1 MADEQIVTRIVATAD
16 FSNLIADVH
25 KVTANLSQLQERIAQ
40 TNKSL
45 ANQIAV
51 MNRSFSETIRSTGQF
66 STHFVSLTS
75 DVEKFGRNLDSGRLK
90 LRDYFRVYQDHVRTS
105 GGLIRDLSKQQVQL
119 QNAVLQPLGRN
130 AQGLMQFNVH
140 IPRGLDA
147 TKNKAALLKQELQI
161 MNKVIQD
168 GGVQLINWGKNTQWA
183 GRQLTV
189 GLTLPLVA
197 FGKAAADAFR
207 TADQELTRLSKVYG
221 DIGGATT
228 QQLNQIRR
236 DVAATA
242 KELSAGMGVNFQET
256 IALAADIA
264 ATGKTGNEL
273 LSSVSE
279 TTRLAVLGEVD
290 RQEAMKATLAIQSAF
305 KQNTDELAE
314 SINFLNAVENQ
325 TSTTLNDLVEAI
337 PKAGPVVKGLGGDVQ
352 DLALYLTAMREGG
365 INASEGANALKSAL
379 ASLINPTDV
388 AVAKFEGFGID
399 LLGIVRNNAGDV
411 TKTLFALQAA
421 LDRLDPL
428 QKQQA
433 IEQLFGKF
441 QFSRL
446 NALFENLGRQGSQTL
461 QVMDLMA
468 ASAGELEA
476 VAARELAAVTESA
489 SGRYRRAIEGLKAE
503 LAGVGEE
510 FLGITTNVINLFSK
524 VIEFVNNLP
533 KPIKSLITTFAG
545 FTALA
550 GPVIMLTGVL
560 ANFFGYII
568 KGVGQ
573 LRALFK
579 GAEGFKLLTP
589 EIMAAQR
596 AAGMMENQFYSDA
609 RAASVLSAALN
620 NLIDD
625 LAMLKA
631 NAASVSIPV
640 NPGIATA
647 AGMPIVPG
655 VAGARVVDPT
665 NPLVGGMGR
674 ASAHLNPRN
683 PNDPAT
689 IFGFTLQP
697 EPVNRRI
704 GRTPQILMEERLPDI
719 EGLTSIGGVS
729 TGVVAGEQARYQAL
743 MATLG
748 MQSKAEI
755 EALKKTIA
763 TGGAVSTDL
772 IATFDDIL
780 PLTQRLTNNAA
791 IQSKA
796 IVAELTAGKITV
808 EQAKAQIIAVNAQLE
823 AALGQEVTAFAAARG
838 RTIDLT
844 KAPMI
849 DQPVVDLQG
858 KSNLRGMFRKGIFG
872 RVMQSLGRATR
883 TRTYGGSYSIET
895 TRPQGLNQG
904 GQVYMSN
911 GAIVPGPNV
920 NADVVPA
927 MLTPGE
933 FVINREAT
941 AKNLPLL
948 MAINGTGGTGGPG
961 YNDGGFLPARMLWQ
975 SASTNM
981 ILAHPSQTAR
991 RASLGLGPGDRLPG
1005 QLFAQ
1010 DFMNLYGQG
1019 VHPAG
1024 LLYEIGTRLGYSPRD
1039 MQSSLNKMNDDIIS
1053 SLSRAGD
1060 ITPADYDRIVSDS
1073 MEKHLSGIKRGSA
1086 SLGRTVSMAE
1096 EIRELGFSRNAR
1108 NRGMAPGSLRQRG
1121 FDGQAVPQP
1130 FISTGGGLPPA
1141 MAQSHWS
1148 RMQELY
1154 PESKRKPAPQFGRG
1168 RTMFSMF
1175 GAQRGHVGA
1184 SLIARALSRGR
1195 VRFNRGGLV
1204 PGYQRGGIVGQMA
1217 MGTLGYMGGSALG
1230 ERIGGESGAMVG
1242 GMLGSFAPILMGGM
1256 GRGGVDYS
1264 ARLENSILKNK
1275 TFAKTLAET
1284 ATTGGRASRMLMGL
1298 VGGLTKTNLILG
1310 AVTAAGYTGY
1320 RMWQNYQEGLER
1332 TRLSFGLTEES
1343 AGKLGLRFKDYGS
1356 KISDIV
1362 GATRALADRNKALY
1376 ESMTLAA
1383 SPFRITIA
1391 EYKKLRKEVKQ
1402 TMQDQI
1408 DLINNTKEADL
1419 SRVATQ
1425 LKTQFV
1431 AAGMSAEDASKK
1443 IYMAF
1448 TLSNKTAQAYSSTL
1462 GNRMFT
1468 GITNAQTAAVSAV
1481 QQFDLA
1487 TGIRDAKTQANALN
1501 TALMAVEGGISEIIK
1516 TSEEKANKDKTG
1528 NTKTISGLQAEKQML
1543 DQIKSKVKDQK
1554 NLTQE
1559 LINEMAKQNPE
1570 IKKFATTQD
1579 NVVSLFQKMRIAAL
1593 GFTGD
1598 MTKLNQEATNALYTM
1613 STQIS
1618 GAVESSTGTGV
1629 LKKQKDALD
1638 ALIARRKDLLAATKG
1653 QTVQEQ
1659 INAREALKAL
1669 NKKIEGIR
1677 KEAEE
1682 RKKALR
1688 EQQQDE
1694 DVRLQIQQK
1703 QLEYQDM
1710 LAVGNMSGAAQ
1721 LQLEIERLVGQ
1732 QQLTLTERAIDEDA
1746 DRRIAP
1752 LEAQKSALEEKN
1764 QKLADSAALASEQLN
1779 KVNDA
1784 IAAQQ
1789 AKIKGFNDALTA
1801 YTIAVETGSKNV
1813 DHFKAALFDAAKVAG
1828 VSSDRLAKF
1837 YGVAGAGGKKTFY
1850 PTAPHEGAMRGDV
1863 TGSAKLDVSSV
1874 IQQVE
1879 AQTVYLNAKQ
1889 VFSTE
1894 KDKLPPP
1901 IKGAAPGQIQK
1912 IGEDKYIYD
1921 AMGNRYKLSS
1931 KKGQELADTYG
1942 VPKKASGGLL
1952 VGPGTG
1958 TSDSMIARFNNG
1970 GMVRVSN
1977 GEYIVNADTVSRLGV
1992 PFFDRINGMKSGGLM
2007 LNYDVPRYSM
2017 GGKLAYNQGGKMGSP
2032 SNNALYNINVNL
2044 NGSNLSPED
2053 VARAISREMQ
2063 IREAMNGRVRTIGG

>member
-25 KVTANLSQLQERIAQ
+25 KVTANLSQLQEKIAQ

-75 DVEKFGRNLDSGRLK
+75 DVEKFGKNLDSGRLK
-90 LRDYFRVYQDHVRTS
+90 LRDYFRVYQDHARTS
-105 GGLIRDLSKQQVQL
+105 GGLIRDLAKQQVQL

-221 DIGGATT
+221 DIGGATS
-228 QQLNQIRR
+228 QQLTQIRR

-305 KQNTDELAE
+305 KQNTEELAG

-337 PKAGPVVKGLGGDVQ
+337 PKAGPVIKGLGGDVQ

-365 INASEGANALKSAL
+365 ISASEGANALKSAL

-388 AVAKFEGFGID
+388 AVEKFQGFGID
-399 LLGIVRNNAGDV
+399 LLGIVRDNAGDV
-411 TKTLFALQAA
+411 TKTLFALQGA

-461 QVMDLMA
+461 QVLDLMK

-503 LAGVGEE
+503 LAGVGEQ
-510 FLGITTNVINLFSK
+510 FLNITTNVINLFTK
-524 VIEFVNNLP
+524 VMEFVNNLP
-533 KPIKSLITTFAG
+533 KPVKTLLTTFAG
-545 FTALA
+545 FTAIA
-550 GPVIMLTGVL
+550 GPVIMLTGLL

-568 KGVGQ
+568 KGIGH
-573 LRALFK
+573 LKALFK

-589 EIMAAQR
+589 ELLAAQR

-625 LAMLKA
+625 LAVLKA
-631 NAASVSIPV
+631 NASAVSIPV
-640 NPGIATA
+640 NPAVTTA
-647 AGMPIVPG
+647 AGTVINPGVPG
-655 VAGARVVDPT
+655 GRVVDPSS
-665 NPLVGGMGR
+665 PYLGGMGR

-704 GRTPQILMEERLPDI
+704 GRTPQILMTERMPDI
-719 EGLTSIGGVS
+719 EGLTSVGGIS
-729 TGVVAGEQARYQAL
+729 TGVVAQEQARYQAL

-748 MQSKAEI
+748 MQSKAEV

-763 TGGAVSTDL
+763 TGGAVSTDF
-772 IATFDDIL
+772 IQTFDDIL
-780 PLTQRLTNNAA
+780 PLTQRLTMNAA
-791 IQSKA
+791 AQSKA
-796 IVAELTAGKITV
+796 IVAELQAGKLTV
-808 EQAKAQIIAVNAQLE
+808 DQAKAQIIAVNAQLE
-823 AALGQEVTAFAAARG
+823 ASLGQEVTAYAAARG

-844 KAPMI
+844 KAPLI
-849 DQPVVDLQG
+849 DQPVVDPRG
-858 KSNLRGMFRKGIFG
+858 KSNLRGMYRKGIFR
-872 RVMQSLGRATR
+872 RVMSAVGRATR
-883 TRTYGGSYSIET
+883 TRTLGGSYSIET
-895 TRPQGLNQG
+895 TRPQGLNSG
-904 GQVYMSN
+904 GMVYMSN
-911 GAIVPGPNV
+911 GSIVPGPNV
-920 NADVVPA
+920 NSDVVPA

-933 FVINREAT
+933 FVVNREAT
-941 AKNLPLL
+941 AANLPLL
-948 MAINGTGGTGGPG
+948 TAINNG
-961 YNDGGFLPARMLWQ
+961 YNNGGKVRF
-975 SASTNM
+975 
-981 ILAHPSQTAR
+981 
-991 RASLGLGPGDRLPG
+991 
-1005 QLFAQ
+1005 
-1010 DFMNLYGQG
+1010 
-1019 VHPAG
+1019 
-1024 LLYEIGTRLGYSPRD
+1024 
-1039 MQSSLNKMNDDIIS
+1039 
-1053 SLSRAGD
+1053 
-1060 ITPADYDRIVSDS
+1060 
-1073 MEKHLSGIKRGSA
+1073 
-1086 SLGRTVSMAE
+1086 
-1096 EIRELGFSRNAR
+1096 
-1108 NRGMAPGSLRQRG
+1108 
-1121 FDGQAVPQP
+1121 
-1130 FISTGGGLPPA
+1130 
-1141 MAQSHWS
+1141 
-1148 RMQELY
+1148 
-1154 PESKRKPAPQFGRG
+1154 
-1168 RTMFSMF
+1168 
-1175 GAQRGHVGA
+1175 QRGHVGA
-1184 SLIARALSRGR
+1184 QLPGTGLDVSTLAPKSRSVSYVAQGIPIWMTANMNQRLRSGDSGLYGSQIYDEFNIALRNGRHPFEPLITAARASGMPGEEARILSVFDDMMNDLRGKDSGKLFRGGTGDSFESHFDRRYVSRFGKDFQQLFRSYGTAYGARGSRGMVGLGTVHIDPKTGQMQSIRGRGHPLARGIPSGVLGSYSGAGFARGRASLARGLAAGALSALSRGR
-1195 VRFNRGGLV
+1195 IRMNRGGLI
-1204 PGYQRGGIVGQMA
+1204 PGYQAGGVVRQMA
-1217 MGTLGYMGGSALG
+1217 MGTIGYMGGSAIG
-1230 ERIGGESGAMVG
+1230 GQIGGETGSMVG
-1242 GMLGSFAPILMGGM
+1242 GMLGSMAP
-1256 GRGGVDYS
+1256 
-1264 ARLENSILKNK
+1264 
-1275 TFAKTLAET
+1275 
-1284 ATTGGRASRMLMGL
+1284 MLMMGSGQDRGL
-1298 VGGLTKTNLILG
+1298 GGAIKVQSKFGSMLAANAAAGNKFTSTLSRVALGLTRTNLALG
-1310 AVTAAGYTGY
+1310 VVTAAAFAGYKA
-1320 RMWQNYQEGLER
+1320 WQNYQENLER
-1332 TRLSFGLTEES
+1332 TRLSFGLTAES
-1343 AGKLGLRFKDYGS
+1343 ASKLGLRYKDYNTQI
-1356 KISDIV
+1356 KDII
-1362 GATRALADRNKALY
+1362 GTTKALMDRNKALY
-1376 ESMTLAA
+1376 ESMTYGGG
-1383 SPFRITIA
+1383 PFKMTIA
-1391 EYKKLRKEVKQ
+1391 DYKKLRKEVKE
-1402 TMQDQI
+1402 TMGQQI
-1408 DLINNTKEADL
+1408 DLINNTKQADL
-1419 SRVATQ
+1419 GAVATR

-1448 TLSNKTAQAYSSTL
+1448 NLSNKASQAYSSTL
-1462 GNRMFT
+1462 GNKMFT

-1481 QQFDLA
+1481 QQFDLS
-1487 TGIRDAKTQANALN
+1487 TGLRDAKTQANALN
-1501 TALMAVEGGISEIIK
+1501 TALTAVDGGIAELIK
-1516 TSEEKANKDKTG
+1516 TSEEKAKKDKTG
-1528 NTKTISGLQAEKQML
+1528 NTKVLTGYQAEKQML
-1543 DQIKSKVKDQK
+1543 DQINSKVKNQK
-1554 NLTQE
+1554 NLTKE

-1579 NVVSLFQKMRIAAL
+1579 NVVSLFQKMRIAAK

-1598 MTKLNQEATNALYTM
+1598 MTQLTQAQTNALYTM
-1613 STQIS
+1613 SNEIS
-1618 GAVESSTGTGV
+1618 NAVVAANKNGA
-1629 LKKQKDALD
+1629 LKSQYENLSKLTAKQKE
-1638 ALIARRKDLLAATKG
+1638 LLSAIKG
-1653 QTVQEQ
+1653 QTVQQQ
-1659 INAREALKAL
+1659 INAREAIKNI
-1669 NKKIEGIR
+1669 NKEIEAIR
-1677 KEAEE
+1677 KKAEE

-1688 EQQQDE
+1688 EEQQDE

-1721 LQLEIERLVGQ
+1721 LQLEIERLVNQ
-1732 QQLTLTERAIDEDA
+1732 QQLTLTERAIDADA
-1746 DRRIAP
+1746 ERRIAP
-1752 LEAQKSALEEKN
+1752 LEAKKTALEEGQ

-1779 KVNDA
+1779 KINAA
-1784 IAAQQ
+1784 IEAQKQ
-1789 AKIKGFNDALTA
+1789 KINNFNDAVIA
-1801 YTIAVETGSKNV
+1801 YSIAAETGIGNL
-1813 DHFKAALFDAAKVAG
+1813 DHFSAAVRDAAAAAG
-1828 VSSDRLAKF
+1828 IANETLGEF
-1837 YGVAGAGGKKTFY
+1837 YGVKGPAGTTTLY
-1850 PTAPHEGAMRGDV
+1850 PTAPHEAGMRGISP
-1863 TGSAKLDVSSV
+1863 TPQLDVSK
-1874 IQQVE
+1874 ILNAMTVE
-1879 AQTVYLNAKQ
+1879 AKAVYLNAKDI
-1889 VFSTE
+1889 FTSE
-1894 KDKLPPP
+1894 KDKVIGSRPIPAP
-1901 IKGAAPGQIQK
+1901 SSAQIKGSGALGPGAALVFNKQTGQWEFVASAAITDQMVPYNK
-1912 IGEDKYIYD
+1912 WVKGTKKY
-1921 AMGNRYKLSS
+1921 G
-1931 KKGQELADTYG
+1931 G
-1942 VPKKASGGLL
+1942 GGLL
-1952 VGPGTG
+1952 SGPGTG
-1958 TSDSMIARFNNG
+1958 TSDSILARFADG
-1970 GMVRVSN
+1970 GMVRVSD
-1977 GEYIVNADTVSRLGV
+1977 GEYIINADTVSRLGV
-1992 PFFDRINGMKSGGLM
+1992 PFFDRINGMKNGGLM
-2007 LNYDVPRYSM
+2007 LNYDIPKYSM
-2017 GGKLAYNQGGKMGSP
+2017 GGKLRYNDGGRMSSP

-2063 IREAMNGRVRTIGG
+2063 MREAMNGRVRTIGG